1 MQVSASAVGTVEL
14 PGAASGVAVPRVST
28 ARDFWLL
35 LKPNVMQLVV
45 FTGWVGLYLAP
56 GRPLHPILAFTAI
69 LCIAAA
75 AGAAAAINN
84 WFDADIDR
92 QMARTRLRPTASGA
106 IEPSEALTLGV
117 TLSILSVSMMGLAL
131 NWTAAALLAL
141 TIAFYVFIYTFW
153 LKRRT
158 PQNIVIGGAAGAF
171 PPMVGWAAAT
181 GDLSLL
187 PILLFLIVFM
197 WTPPHFWALALYRS
211 ADYAKVSVPMLPV
224 VAGRLRTRQHIL
236 AYAALLLPLTLAP
249 VFTGDLGLLY
259 AAAAAGLSGTF
270 LVYAWQLWRDDSDR
284 TAMKTFRYSIIY
296 LFALFGAMA
305 LDRFWGFSQA
315 GGGL

>member
-1 MQVSASAVGTVEL
+1 MRASVAGTMEL
-14 PGAASGVAVPRVST
+14 PVEAAGVVTSRPST
-28 ARDFWLL
+28 ARDFWLV

-56 GRPLHPILAFTAI
+56 GQPLHPLLAFTAI
-69 LCIAAA
+69 LCIATA

-106 IEPSEALTLGV
+106 IEPGEALALGV
-117 TLSILSVSMMGLAL
+117 TLSIISVSLMGLAL

-141 TIAFYVFIYTFW
+141 TIGFYVFVYTLW

-171 PPMVGWAAAT
+171 PPLVGWAAAT
-181 GDLSLL
+181 GHVDLL

-197 WTPPHFWALALYRS
+197 WTPPHFWALALYRC
-211 ADYAKVSVPMLPV
+211 ADYERVSVPMLPV
-224 VAGRLRTRQHIL
+224 VAGRLRTRQHIV
-236 AYAALLLPLTLAP
+236 AYAILLLPLTLAP
-249 VFTGDLGLLY
+249 VLTGDLGLFY
-259 AAAAAGLSGTF
+259 AAAAAGLGGTF
-270 LVYAWQLWRDDSDR
+270 AMMSLRLLRDDSDR
-284 TAMKTFRYSIIY
+284 TAMKTFRFSILY
-296 LFALFGAMA
+296 LFALFGAMV
-305 LDRFWGFSQA
+305 LDRLWGFSQA

>member
-1 MQVSASAVGTVEL
+1 M
-14 PGAASGVAVPRVST
+14 AAPRVST

-69 LCIAAA
+69 LCIAVG

-106 IEPSEALTLGV
+106 IEPSEALALGI

-131 NWTAAALLAL
+131 NWTAGALLAL
-141 TIAFYVFIYTFW
+141 TIAFYVFVYTFW

-181 GDLSLL
+181 GHLSLL

-211 ADYAKVSVPMLPV
+211 ADYAEVSVPMLPV

-236 AYAALLLPLTLAP
+236 AYAALLLPLTAGAGVHGRPWPALRGGGRRAQRHLP
-249 VFTGDLGLLY
+249 RLCL
-259 AAAAAGLSGTF
+259 AAAA
-270 LVYAWQLWRDDSDR
+270 RR
-284 TAMKTFRYSIIY
+284 FRPHRHEDLP
-296 LFALFGAMA
+296 LFASSTCSRCSGPWRSTASGASA
-305 LDRFWGFSQA
+305 RPA
-315 GGGL
+315 GGL